1 MTNTF
6 DILLKDNTISLE
18 KRTISTSSI
27 LKVEHSYKKMAY
39 FRHLHEVLFTQLK
52 KLLFF
57 FFAKQKNNKNKL
69 NAKTNTNTKAKKQAK
84 KQANTNINTNIDT
97 ERNTLILKRKE
108 EKALRVL
115 LMESCLKEE
124 LLSLAAATK
133 RTQTQLTTLKDSS
146 KNCFRTKTVN
156 VFHEVLHTPFV
167 TKIHKE
173 RRQVLSTRYFSQFVS
188 YFHKKA
194 HVQVSSHMDSIACMR
209 DLRLQSSQKYCLQK
223 LVNICMVHGKKSK
236 ACSIITNT
244 LYKLAHFTQ
253 TQRES
258 IDVIAYV
265 TTAIDNVKPILE
277 VKKVRIS
284 GSTQLVPSIISKRRQ
299 DTLAIR
305 WILEAATK
313 RRSAKRNLTLDQCVF
328 AEIVDAF
335 NKVGTVRKKRDE
347 LHKLAEANRG
357 FSHYRWW

>member
-1 MTNTF
+1 MY
-6 DILLKDNTISLE
+6 ILDLVSCLTAATILNP
-18 KRTISTSSI
+18 
-27 LKVEHSYKKMAY
+27 VERLQNK
-39 FRHLHEVLFTQLK
+39 K
-52 KLLFF
+52 KL
-57 FFAKQKNNKNKL
+57 Q
-69 NAKTNTNTKAKKQAK
+69 
-84 KQANTNINTNIDT
+84 
-97 ERNTLILKRKE
+97 KRKH
-108 EKALRVL
+108 KFIASNCSYCSCSAAVL
-115 LMESCLKEE
+115 QFK
-124 LLSLAAATK
+124 TY
-133 RTQTQLTTLKDSS
+133 QLTTLKDSGLTEQ
-146 KNCFRTKTVN
+146 KNTAARTNTVN
-156 VFHEVLHTPFV
+156 AQAVLHTAKV
-167 TKIHKE
+167 CLHKE
-173 RRQVLSTRYFSQFVS
+173 RRQVLSIRYFSQFVS

-194 HVQVSSHMDSIACMR
+194 HVQVSSNCSLDSIACMR
-209 DLRLQSSQKYCLQK
+209 DLNISQKYCLQK

-244 LYKLAHFTQ
+244 LYKLAQLQLTKEEAATQ
-253 TQRES
+253 TLSES
-258 IDVIAYV
+258 VDVIAFV

-313 RRSAKRNLTLDQCVF
+313 RRSAKRNLTLDQCLF

>member
-18 KRTISTSSI
+18 KRKISTSSI
-27 LKVEHSYKKMAY
+27 LKIEHSYKKMAY
-39 FRHLHEVLFTQLK
+39 FRHLHEQTQLK
-52 KLLFF
+52 KLLLL
-57 FFAKQKNNKNKL
+57 NKNKL
-69 NAKTNTNTKAKKQAK
+69 NAKTNTNTKAKKQAIFV
-84 KQANTNINTNIDT
+84 QANTNINTNTDT

-115 LMESCLKEE
+115 RVLRVLLMKSCLEEE
-124 LLSLAAATK
+124 LLSLAAVTK

-173 RRQVLSTRYFSQFVS
+173 RRQVFSTRYFSQFVS

-258 IDVIAYV
+258 VDVMAYV